1 MPSSPRQK
9 LWIETDGQLV
19 MSDYR
24 VRLLE
29 LVAETGSLAE
39 AASALGLSYRRAWG
53 KVKEIEANL
62 GRSLVQSEVG
72 GAGGGRTTLTPDAEA
87 LVAAYRRF
95 QERVERD
102 IEGAYEAELRDL
114 LTPSPEH
121 LALVVESR
129 LGVGCFHAQR
139 RLCR

>member
-1 MPSSPRQK
+1 MAEEPSPPKPPAGPHQK
-9 LWIETDGQLV
+9 LWIEAGGQLV

-62 GRSLVQSEVG
+62 GQSLVRSEVG
-72 GAGGGRTTLTPDAEA
+72 GAGGGRTVLTPTAQD

-95 QERVERD
+95 QERVENEV
-102 IEGAYEAELRDL
+102 EGAYGAELRDL
-114 LTPSPEH
+114 LTSP
-121 LALVVESR
+121 
-129 LGVGCFHAQR
+129 
-139 RLCR
+139 

>member
-1 MPSSPRQK
+1 MAPSEPRQK
-9 LWIETDGQLV
+9 LWIETGGQLV

-62 GRSLVQSEVG
+62 GRPLVRSEVG
-72 GAGGGRTTLTPDAEA
+72 GAGGGRTILTPDAERI
-87 LVAAYRRF
+87 VTAYRRF
-95 QERVERD
+95 QQRVEQD
-102 IEGAYEAELRDL
+102 VEGAYAAELRDL
-114 LTPSPEH
+114 LSPP
-121 LALVVESR
+121 
-129 LGVGCFHAQR
+129 
-139 RLCR
+139 

>member
-1 MPSSPRQK
+1 MAPSAPHQK
-9 LWIETDGQLV
+9 LWVETDGQLV

-29 LVAETGSLAE
+29 LVGETGSLAD

-62 GRSLVQSEVG
+62 GRSLVRSEVG
-72 GAGGGRTTLTPDAEA
+72 GAGGGRTALTPEAEE

-95 QERVERD
+95 QERVEQD
-102 IEGAYEAELRDL
+102 IEGAYDAELRDL
-114 LTPSPEH
+114 LTPP
-121 LALVVESR
+121 
-129 LGVGCFHAQR
+129 
-139 RLCR
+139 

>member
-1 MPSSPRQK
+1 MASSAPRQK
-9 LWIETDGQLV
+9 IWIETDGQLV

-53 KVKEIEANL
+53 KVKELEANL

-72 GAGGGRTTLTPDAEA
+72 GAGGGRTALTPDAET

-102 IEGAYEAELRDL
+102 VAGAYEAELGDL
-114 LTPSPEH
+114 LASP
-121 LALVVESR
+121 
-129 LGVGCFHAQR
+129 
-139 RLCR
+139 

>member
-1 MPSSPRQK
+1 MASSAPRQK

-53 KVKEIEANL
+53 KVKELEANL

-72 GAGGGRTTLTPDAEA
+72 GAGGGRTALTPDAEA

-102 IEGAYEAELRDL
+102 VEGAYAAELRDL
-114 LTPSPEH
+114 LASP
-121 LALVVESR
+121 
-129 LGVGCFHAQR
+129 
-139 RLCR
+139 